1 MAIIFVTLRQKSRS
15 YSVSAK
21 KEIISLFCARLFVT
35 LSPSM
40 EKLNLDKVRV
50 IAFDADDTLWDCQS
64 HFERV
69 ENLLYALISPY
80 CENPAAELFQTESQ
94 NMEDL
99 GYGCKAFTIS
109 VMETALRVCGN
120 DLSATQLTEL
130 LEAGKQLLH
139 LPATPLPG
147 VRETLQR
154 LSEKNSQLSTLNSQL
169 IFVCFTKG
177 ELQDQ
182 ENKLRRSGL
191 GQFFDHVEITSN
203 KSEKEFLDLCRH
215 LNIEPQE
222 LLMVGNS
229 LKSDIAPALA
239 IGAQA
244 VHIPFHVTW
253 QLEVHEDFEHER
265 MVKIERFEE
274 LLQLLH

>member
-1 MAIIFVTLRQKSRS
+1 MN
-15 YSVSAK
+15 
-21 KEIISLFCARLFVT
+21 
-35 LSPSM
+35 
-40 EKLNLDKVRV
+40 KLNIDKVRV

-64 HFERV
+64 HFEEV
-69 ENLLYALISPY
+69 ENMLYDLIAPY
-80 CENPAAELFQTESQ
+80 CDDPAAELYQTESR

-120 DLSATQLTEL
+120 DLSATQLSEL
-130 LEAGKQLLH
+130 LEAGKHLLH
-139 LPATPLPG
+139 LPATPLSG
-147 VRETLQR
+147 VEKTLQR
-154 LSEKNSQLSTLNSQL
+154 LSASPPPSTFHLPL
-169 IFVCFTKG
+169 KIVCFTKG

-182 ENKLRRSGL
+182 ENKLKRSGL
-191 GQFFDHVEITSN
+191 AQYFDHVEITSD
-203 KSEKEFLDLCRH
+203 KTEKEFLALCRH
-215 LNIEPQE
+215 LDIEPQE

-253 QLEVHEDFEHER
+253 QLERHEDFEHPR
-265 MVKIERFEE
+265 MVKIDNITE
-274 LLQLLH
+274 LLDLLALE